1 MLTRWPQLM
10 LYPYRVAFFGPIYSL
25 ISLFVCCLGGQTD
38 SLDMA
43 MMDVAAGYFGRIH
56 IATDS
61 LVSMPFVR
69 VLRSLASDHA
79 ARAAVDQ
86 SLQLDRQLST
96 GSQPITGPD
105 EDFWGFGSLDNA
117 FDLEDW
123 STFSRM
129 SPNEPVA
136 YVGPLL

>member
-1 MLTRWPQLM
+1 MF
-10 LYPYRVAFFGPIYSL
+10 YPHKVAFFGPIYSL
-25 ISLFVCCLGGQTD
+25 ISLFVCCLEGQTD

-56 IATDS
+56 IVTDS
-61 LVSMPFVR
+61 LVSLPFVR

-86 SLQLDRQLST
+86 SLQLNMQLSA
-96 GSQPITGPD
+96 GSQPILGPD
-105 EDFWGFGSLDNA
+105 EDFWGFGSLGNA

-123 STFSRM
+123 GTFSRM
-129 SPNEPVA
+129 SPNEPAA
-136 YVGPLL
+136 YVGPPL